1 VSALESALAP
11 KGSRSEETIGAI
23 DALNRIRESGIHD
36 LIAARLRDWD
46 RVRNRFGRKTVNIGV
61 SGQEKVGKSTLL
73 QTISGLS
80 NDEVPTSINPCTA
93 VRSRIYHDFSP
104 KAVVTNHSWA
114 SFREKILSPLY
125 QVLWQKQP
133 PATLDQFEH
142 DGLRDPIIRL
152 SPDLEEKDADI
163 RSALKNLED
172 IRKAVWSYRDL
183 LTGEQRLIPLKDIKD
198 LVAFPPPDKE
208 NPARKYLAVCECEL
222 RHPFPK
228 TEVSALGLIDLPGL
242 GSLIKDVDRHHL
254 EGVQNDIDL
263 AIMVK
268 RAVEHPG
275 MQPWNQAD
283 ILRHVPNYRVFGT
296 KTIDGR
302 SGRFCEF
309 HQRSERL
316 LVSILSE
323 VCQAKCK
330 GETYTCQL
338 IQGFW
343 ILAGKPI

>member
-1 VSALESALAP
+1 
-11 KGSRSEETIGAI
+11 
-23 DALNRIRESGIHD
+23 
-36 LIAARLRDWD
+36 
-46 RVRNRFGRKTVNIGV
+46 V

-114 SFREKILSPLY
+114 SFREKILSPLF

-142 DGLRDPIIRL
+142 DDLRDPIIRL

-183 LTGEQRLIPLKDIKD
+183 LTGEQRVIPLKEIKD

-208 NPARKYLAVCECEL
+208 NPPRKYLAVCECEL

-228 TEVSALGLIDLPGL
+228 NEVSALGLIDLPGL

-283 ILRHVPNYRVFGT
+283 MRALNQLEYASRAVAVKRPGDFAFILVNGSDT
-296 KTIDGR
+296 KRSEIDGKIIDDTVNA
-302 SGRFCEF
+302 
-309 HQRSERL
+309 QN
-316 LVSILSE
+316 
-323 VCQAKCK
+323 K
-330 GETYTCQL
+330 TYV
-338 IQGFW
+338 
-343 ILAGKPI
+343 ILAADVRETRGNKPIHFRCNEHRWA